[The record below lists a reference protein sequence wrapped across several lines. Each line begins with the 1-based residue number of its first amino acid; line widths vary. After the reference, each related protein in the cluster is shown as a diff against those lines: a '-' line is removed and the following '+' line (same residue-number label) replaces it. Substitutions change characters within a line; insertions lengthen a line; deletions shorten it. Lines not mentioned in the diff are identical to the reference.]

1 MQKKR
6 LLKKTEER
14 LKGQLGE
21 IQNFAGG
28 NNISLKEAFDI
39 KLIDDLRGLSHRLY
53 NGFSPLR
60 KKDII
65 S

>member
-1 MQKKR
+1 MDNTQKKR

-14 LKGQLGE
+14 LRGLLEE

-39 KLIDDLRGLSHRLY
+39 KLIDDLRGLSHMLY
-53 NGFSPLR
+53 NGFSPL
-60 KKDII
+60 KKKT
-65 S
+65 